1 LFSTTTVADG
11 LANFRAETIKEIAG
25 ASRFLL
31 KHKGKDDMKR
41 RRNLVGESPNMLM
54 MMMDKTKI
62 LLFHMR

>member
-25 ASRFLL
+25 ASRFLS
-31 KHKGKDDMKR
+31 KPKGKDDMKR

-54 MMMDKTKI
+54 MMDKTKI
-62 LLFHMR
+62 LMFHMR